1 MWRKVV
7 PDRDPMPLLETS
19 NNTILP
25 PPPMKTTLHID
36 KEYIKDMIPT
46 TLFESFFD
54 FFNKKNKHQ
63 QHLSL
68 HVSVGIPHHQVGRPI
83 SNPNRTINQPL
94 RRAAPRCQSWD
105 LRFCWRLPWRSLES
119 WLCEARGPDPP
130 FFDFGWRLTSHD
142 NLPYPPPPE
151 IRV

>member
-1 MWRKVV
+1 
-7 PDRDPMPLLETS
+7 MPLLETS

-54 FFNKKNKHQ
+54 FFHIKKTNTNKH
-63 QHLSL
+63 LNL

-83 SNPNRTINQPL
+83 SNQPYTTNHQGVRHRDVKVGICVSAGVCRGVL
-94 RRAAPRCQSWD
+94 WKAGYVRH
-105 LRFCWRLPWRSLES
+105 
-119 WLCEARGPDPP
+119 EARTPRFLISVG
-130 FFDFGWRLTSHD
+130 G
-142 NLPYPPPPE
+142 
-151 IRV
+151 

>member
-54 FFNKKNKHQ
+54 FFHIKKTNTNKH
-63 QHLSL
+63 LNL
-68 HVSVGIPHHQVGRPI
+68 HVSVGIPASSSPGWTSHIKPTVH
-83 SNPNRTINQPL
+83 NQPWGVRHRDVKVGICVSAGVCRGVL
-94 RRAAPRCQSWD
+94 WKAGYVKPEVRTPPVLW
-105 LRFCWRLPWRSLES
+105 FRLEVDQPWQPTVS
-119 WLCEARGPDPP
+119 PP
-130 FFDFGWRLTSHD
+130 QK
-142 NLPYPPPPE
+142 
-151 IRV
+151 

>member
-54 FFNKKNKHQ
+54 VFHIKKTNTNKH
-63 QHLSL
+63 LNL
-68 HVSVGIPHHQVGRPI
+68 HVSAVYLITRLEFPI
-83 SNPNRTINQPL
+83 SNQPYTTNPEACGTAMSKL
-94 RRAAPRCQSWD
+94 GFAFLLASAVAFFGKLVMWGPR
-105 LRFCWRLPWRSLES
+105 P
-119 WLCEARGPDPP
+119 GPR
-130 FFDFGWRLTSHD
+130 RLTSHD
-142 NLPYPPPPE
+142 NLPYPPLQKEGFNSRPY
-151 IRV
+151 